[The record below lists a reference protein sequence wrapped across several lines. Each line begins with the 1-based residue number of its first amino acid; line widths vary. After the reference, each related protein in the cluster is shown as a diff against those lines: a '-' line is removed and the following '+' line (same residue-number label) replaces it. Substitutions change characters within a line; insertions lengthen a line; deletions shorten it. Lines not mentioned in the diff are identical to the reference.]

1 MNHHRPGA
9 SHILTLIVTTPCP
22 IARAFLALI
31 LLALAPVRSVRAEET
46 PDPAVRIRALRA
58 QAESATKASD
68 FAGAAE
74 AWRGIIG
81 LNPSDPYA
89 HYNLAC
95 ALGRSGNAVAAEAA
109 LEEAFAK
116 GFIDLFHMQ
125 RDPDLGSV
133 RATRTYSLL
142 IKGWPDILNARG
154 ASDLASLKDR
164 FAAGAPPEKYQF
176 DSDPALR
183 LHYASAFRP
192 SSFEDARAQIA
203 RVNAWA
209 VRELFPPADPAD
221 LRQRP
226 DPWVS
231 VVLPTPTDF
240 FRLVFADGVGGY
252 YDRDR
257 RRLVTQDIGPGLR
270 HEFFH
275 VLHWRFTERLGQ
287 RHPLWVMEGLAC
299 LFEDVEMPG
308 EADSGAFVFKPSWRT
323 NIAKRLARFG
333 GLAPLERFLTLPDEK
348 FMSERPRANYA
359 QARALCM
366 YLDEMGRL
374 ALWFKDYREHFDTD
388 PTGREA
394 LERTVD
400 LPLPRIDAAFRAWA
414 AQLPEVAEQS
424 KPARFGLGVSV
435 KGGSGDGVLISNV
448 VTGSRLS
455 RGVSNPLRN
464 RDVILAIEGH
474 PVRTLDDYVRIL
486 GELQEGIDITTI
498 EPPKPPAGMTMLG
511 SDPPLRTGPK
521 VRVQVRRAS
530 RELELGVTLIEIP
543 EGFVDF

>member
-1 MNHHRPGA
+1 MLALLLLAP
-9 SHILTLIVTTPCP
+9 VP
-22 IARAFLALI
+22 IARAEDA
-31 LLALAPVRSVRAEET
+31 
-46 PDPAVRIRALRA
+46 PDPSLRVRTLRA
-58 QAESATKASD
+58 QAEAATDSAD

-74 AWRGIIG
+74 AWRGIIEI
-81 LNPSDPYA
+81 NPSDPYA

-95 ALGRSGNAVAAEAA
+95 VLARSGNTGAAEAA

-125 RDPDLGSV
+125 RDPDLESL
-133 RATRTYSLL
+133 RATRTYALL
-142 IKGWPDILNARG
+142 IKGWPDLLSARG
-154 ASDLASLKDR
+154 EADLAALKDR
-164 FAAGAPPEKYQF
+164 FAPGTPPEKYQF
-176 DSDPALR
+176 DSDTALR

-192 SSFEDARAQIA
+192 SSFEDARAQVA

-209 VRELFPPADPAD
+209 VRELFPPVDPAD
-221 LRQRP
+221 LKQRP

-275 VLHWRFTERLGQ
+275 VLHWRFAERLGQ

-299 LFEDVEMPG
+299 MFEDVEMPG
-308 EADSGAFVFKPSWRT
+308 EPDSGAFAFKPSWRT

-333 GLAPLERFLTLPDEK
+333 GLVPLERFLTLADEK
-348 FMSERPRANYA
+348 FMSERPRAKYA

-366 YLDEMGRL
+366 FLDERGKL
-374 ALWFKDYREHFDTD
+374 APWFRDYCAHFDAD

-394 LERTVD
+394 LERTFD
-400 LPLPRIDAAFRAWA
+400 LSPARIDTAFRAWA
-414 AQLPEVAEQS
+414 AKLPEVAEQS

-435 KGGSGDGVLISNV
+435 KGGSGDGVLVSNV

-464 RDVILAIEGH
+464 RDVILAIEGQ
-474 PVRTLDDYVRIL
+474 PVRTLDDYIRIL
-486 GELQEGIDITTI
+486 GELQEDIDITTI
-498 EPPKPPAGMTMLG
+498 EPPKPPPGMTMLG

-521 VRVQVRRAS
+521 LKVQVRRAS
-530 RELELGVTLIEIP
+530 RELELEVTLIEIP